1 MNGYIKI
8 HRSLLDWEWWDDI
21 NTFRLFMTI
30 LLMANWKSKK
40 WHGKRIRRGQLWTSI
55 ESLSEKSGLTFQQ
68 TRTALDKLISTGEI
82 TSRATN
88 EGRLITVVNYGVYQ
102 SDDAGATNESTNKS
116 TNKQQTYNK
125 PITTTEER
133 KERYKKG
140 EEASATDEMI
150 FFKDFV

>member
-40 WHGKRIRRGQLWTSI
+40 WHGKRIKRGQLWTSI

-102 SDDAGATNESTNKS
+102 SDDVGATNESTNKS

-133 KERYKKG
+133 EERYKKG

>member
-133 KERYKKG
+133 EERYKKG

>member
-102 SDDAGATNESTNKS
+102 SDDVGATNELTNES

>member
-102 SDDAGATNESTNKS
+102 SEDAEATNGSTSKS
-116 TNKQQTYNK
+116 TSKQQTSNK
-125 PITTTEER
+125 PLTTTEER
-133 KERYKKG
+133 EELYKKG
-140 EEASATDEMI
+140 EETSATDEMI